1 METPRDRECASDR
14 SAVNDDAAIAG
25 AGIQAMS
32 RSPGETL
39 LGVIAD
45 DFTGATDIASMLAR
59 GGLRTVMVIGVPAGP
74 LPAADA
80 IVVALKS
87 RTARVAQAVEQSL
100 AALRAL
106 QSAHAHRFIFKV
118 CSTFDSTPEGNIG
131 PVADA
136 LMDALDTDLAL
147 VCPAFPENG
156 RTVFRGHL
164 FVADELLSDSG
175 MRSHPLTPMTDAN
188 LVRVLQAQSR
198 RRVGLLR
205 HDTVAAGATAVRSR
219 IAELL
224 AQGVGLVI
232 ADAID
237 DPALRVLGD
246 VGADWPLL
254 VAGSGLALGLPAA
267 YAERGWVTPAVGAD
281 QLDPLPGPAAIVSGS
296 CSQATRG
303 QVARWREAGA
313 AARAIDCRALCQ
325 SAEAADA
332 VVDAAL
338 AWARETLPRRPLLI
352 HAGVE
357 PVQLAALQAEFGVDR
372 AGVAVEQALAR
383 IAVGLVDAGVSR
395 LVVAGG
401 ETSGAV
407 VQALGVQS
415 LRIGPAICPGVPWT
429 QCADRPLWLA
439 LKSGNFGG
447 PDFFAQALA
456 LAAAI
461 DDAPGN

>member
-1 METPRDRECASDR
+1 
-14 SAVNDDAAIAG
+14 
-25 AGIQAMS
+25 MS
-32 RSPGETL
+32 RSAGETL

-59 GGLRTVMVIGVPAGP
+59 GGLRTLMVIGVPTGP
-74 LPAADA
+74 LPQADA

-87 RTARVAQAVEQSL
+87 RTAPVAQAVEQSL
-100 AALRAL
+100 LALRAL

-118 CSTFDSTPEGNIG
+118 CSTFDSTAEGNIG

-136 LMDALDTDLAL
+136 LMDELDTDLAL

-164 FVADELLSDSG
+164 FVGDQLLSDSG

-224 AQGVGLVI
+224 AEGVGLVI

-237 DPALRVLGD
+237 DQALRVLGD

-267 YAERGWVTPAVGAD
+267 YAERGWVTPAAGAD
-281 QLDPLPGPAAIVSGS
+281 RLDPVPGPAAIVSGS

-325 SAEAADA
+325 SADAADA

-338 AWARETLPRRPLLI
+338 AWARETLPHRPLLI

-357 PVQLAALQAEFGVDR
+357 PAPLAALQAEFGVDR
-372 AGVAVEQALAR
+372 AGAAVEQALAR
-383 IAVGLVDAGVSR
+383 IAVGLVDAGVTR

-407 VQALGVQS
+407 VQALGVQT
-415 LRIGPAICPGVPWT
+415 LRIGAAICPGVPWT

-456 LAAAI
+456 LAASI
-461 DDAPGN
+461 DAAPGN